1 MNEVELTFAM
11 GDYDHMADIM
21 NGEVRATGIK
31 LIPLQMEIEEIF
43 YRFTIH
49 REWDVSE
56 MSMGKYVSLVSQG
69 DPIVALPVWV
79 SRVFR
84 HASFYVRKD
93 GPVQSEKD
101 LAGARI
107 GLPEW
112 AQTAAVY
119 SRGLISDEF
128 GVPLK
133 DVKWVQAGINQPGR
147 VEKVELKLP
156 AGITIDRRPNDTLS
170 DMLVSGEIDVAM
182 CAREPNC
189 FAQRHPNIRRLF
201 PDYLERETDYYK
213 RTGIF
218 PIMHVVALKKSV
230 LDRYPWVA
238 MNLYKAFDEAR
249 ARSIARARD
258 TTAARYPMAW
268 HFTHYERME
277 GIFGEDVWP
286 YGVEP
291 ARKTLEA
298 FVAWA
303 YEQGLCHRPVTVDE
317 LFPSTLKGKFK
328 V

>member
-11 GDYDHMADIM
+11 GDYDCMTDIM
-21 NGEVRATGIK
+21 NGQVHPVGIK
-31 LIPLQMEIEEIF
+31 LIPLQLEIEEIF

-56 MSMGKYVSLVSQG
+56 MSMGKYVSLLSQG
-69 DPIVALPVWV
+69 DEISALPVWV

-84 HASFYVRKD
+84 HSSFFVRKD
-93 GPVQSEKD
+93 GPVQNEKD

-119 SRGLISDEF
+119 SRGLIQYEF
-128 GVPLK
+128 GIPLK

-156 AGITIDRRPNDTLS
+156 NGITIDRRPNDTLS
-170 DMLVSGEIDVAM
+170 DMLVSGDIDVAM
-182 CAREPNC
+182 CARPPEC
-189 FAQRHPNIRRLF
+189 FIKGHPNIRRLF
-201 PDYLERETDYYK
+201 PDYLDREKEYYQ

-230 LDRYPWVA
+230 LDTYPWVA
-238 MNLYKAFDEAR
+238 MNLYTAFEEAKR
-249 ARSIARARD
+249 RSLERARD
-258 TTAARYPMAW
+258 ATAARYPMAW
-268 HFTHYERME
+268 HFRHYEWIE
-277 GIFGEDVWP
+277 EIFGPDVWP
-286 YGVEP
+286 YGVEA
-291 ARKTLEA
+291 ARKTLQA
-298 FVAWA
+298 FVTWA
-303 YEQGLCHRPVTVDE
+303 HEQGVCHRLLEVDE
-317 LFPSTLKGKFK
+317 LFPKTLKGKFK